1 MASEV
6 ILITGYLGAGKT
18 TTLKHLLENL
28 PKNITAAAIINER
41 ASKALDGEVIQTTG
55 YPVKQLANGCVC
67 CDKKAELE
75 EQIQEVIK
83 EHNPQLLFIET
94 TGVAEPEPLVQLLR
108 EHQLRAILTV
118 IDAQQY
124 KTHQALGDTTKR
136 QIRFSNAVLI
146 NKTDRITA
154 KQEQELRARIQEIN
168 PKTTIYSAEF
178 GRIQAHQLT
187 NLQPPKL
194 PKNTKT
200 PKHTHASDA
209 LTIHDAYNQELEKT
223 IQELPKTITRIKG
236 HVQTPKGQKSIHY
249 AAGLYSEETS
259 NEENPALILLGNIPA
274 TTRIALLNKFR
285 PPKNTTS
292 YLKKNASE
300 LLKASK

>member
-18 TTLKHLLENL
+18 TTLKHLLEHL
-28 PKNITAAAIINER
+28 PKNSQAAAIINER
-41 ASKALDGEVIQTTG
+41 ASKSLDGDVIQTTG

-75 EQIQEVIK
+75 EQIQEVIN
-83 EHNPQLLFIET
+83 EYNPELLFIET
-94 TGVAEPEPLVQLLR
+94 TGVAEPEPLVEVLR

-124 KTHQALGDTTKR
+124 HTHQAIGETTKR
-136 QIRFSNAVLI
+136 QISFSNAVLI
-146 NKTDRITA
+146 NKTDRINQQEEQA
-154 KQEQELRARIQEIN
+154 LKQIIQETN
-168 PKTTIYSAEF
+168 PHTTILSAEY
-178 GRIQAHQLT
+178 GRIQPQELT
-187 NLQPPKL
+187 QLQPPKL
-194 PKNTKT
+194 PKNTNAPKT
-200 PKHTHASDA
+200 NHASDA
-209 LTIHDAYNQELEKT
+209 LTIHDAYNKELEKT
-223 IQELPKTITRIKG
+223 IQELPKTITRVKG
-236 HVQTPKGQKSIHY
+236 HVQTPTGTKSIHY
-249 AAGLYSEETS
+249 AAGLYSEEKS
-259 NEENPALILLGNIPA
+259 NEDNPALVLLGKIPA
-274 TTRIALLNKFR
+274 STRIKLLNTFK